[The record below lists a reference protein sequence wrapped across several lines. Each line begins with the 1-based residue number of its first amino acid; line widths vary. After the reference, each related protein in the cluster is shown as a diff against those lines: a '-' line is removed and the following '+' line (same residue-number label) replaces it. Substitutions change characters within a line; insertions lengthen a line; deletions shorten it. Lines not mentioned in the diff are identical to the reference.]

1 MVRDFQWDSAGFSK
15 VIFSFILISKPTPSF
30 SAFYCNAHASDGWGP
45 ECWSWSVC
53 LCGERLC
60 LLSEEGEWAW
70 LCFKHSNGASCLHI
84 PLKQQMRHLLCTTLS
99 SNACFGFSSMQEHK
113 LWEDSSVW
121 ELKTSFSENQLAG
134 RCLWGEFSPSRLEE
148 DSELSRD
155 SSRLAVS
162 HSNPRFHAGMYIF
175 NTIMLQ
181 LMVDWEVREKQSVL
195 EGIKHTNSFED
206 TSPIS
211 PFNKEAILFLTG
223 ERQQRQG
230 LSLSL
235 SLL

>member
-1 MVRDFQWDSAGFSK
+1 M
-15 VIFSFILISKPTPSF
+15 
-30 SAFYCNAHASDGWGP
+30 
-45 ECWSWSVC
+45 
-53 LCGERLC
+53 
-60 LLSEEGEWAW
+60 
-70 LCFKHSNGASCLHI
+70 
-84 PLKQQMRHLLCTTLS
+84 
-99 SNACFGFSSMQEHK
+99 
-113 LWEDSSVW
+113 
-121 ELKTSFSENQLAG
+121 
-134 RCLWGEFSPSRLEE
+134 WGEFSPSRLEE